1 MTSLL
6 NKRQLADMG
15 HLFASVMVRILTL
28 PYLMVLGMALILA
41 VLVGLAG
48 APVEIVLNFVLEATG
63 AVAVLQFK
71 LLVITGTI
79 GALSFVVGSYRIDIF
94 VSYAADRLQSK
105 IKGLTL
111 FWESMLA
118 GVHTLFQSPTVP
130 AALIPAEALTAAV
143 RTRFVPGDTPQRE

>member
-1 MTSLL
+1 
-6 NKRQLADMG
+6 MG
-15 HLFASVMVRILTL
+15 HLLASVMVRILTL
-28 PYLMVLGMALILA
+28 PCLMVLGMALVLA

-79 GALSFVVGSYRIDIF
+79 GALIFVVGSYRIDIF

-105 IKGLTL
+105 IKGLTV
-111 FWESMLA
+111 FWESMLG
-118 GVHTLFQSPTVP
+118 GVHTLFHSPTVP
-130 AALIPAEALTAAV
+130 AALIPAEALTAAL
-143 RTRFVPGDTPQRE
+143 RARFVPGDTPQRE